1 MSLFDTEVDA
11 SEKKLPTYAQYLK
24 KQKGKTVPKEFF
36 ITRIWFPTSFDSY
49 GVETEKFRLSVKKD
63 SPMGRLLTA
72 NVESLYDT
80 DLAVH
85 LVPYLTE
92 DKAQKFLFRQ
102 VKTKVYWEFMG
113 NDEVTYGLGCSPQ

>member
-11 SEKKLPTYAQYLK
+11 SEKKLPTYVQYLK

-36 ITRIWFPTSFDSY
+36 ITKIWFPTSFDSY
-49 GVETEKFRLSVKKD
+49 GIETEKFRLSVKKD
-63 SPMGRLLTA
+63 SPMGKLLTA

-85 LVPYLTE
+85 LVPYVTE
-92 DKAQKFLFRQ
+92 DKTQKFLFKQ
-102 VKTKVYWEFMG
+102 TKSKVYWEFMG
-113 NDEVTYGLGCSPQ
+113 NDETTYGLSCSPQ